1 VTKRHPKDLAASVH
15 QRLLNQAHATRRP
28 FGELLQYYA
37 MERFLYR
44 LSRSPHAD
52 TFVLKGALMLT
63 AWQAPVS
70 RPTRDID
77 LLGRMDN
84 AVDTVVQVLREVCVQ
99 DVQPDGLSFDSSSIR
114 GEQIAEE
121 AEYEGV
127 RVRFMG
133 RLGKAR
139 IHMQVDVGFGD
150 VVVPKPRKTTY
161 PTILDFPA
169 PVLAGYSRESAVAEK
184 LQVMVRLGELNSR
197 MRDFYDIWLLS
208 RVFDFDGSGRGCQT
222 DLRAPKDCD
231 SRTSDSLHEGVR
243 RQRREASA
251 VARLSAKICTD
262 ERARGLRAGRR
273 RIALFLEPVMLALSI
288 KEPFKRTWKAPGPWR

>member
-15 QRLLNQAHATRRP
+15 QRLLNQAHTTRRP

-52 TFVLKGALMLT
+52 EFVLKGALMLT

-99 DVQPDGLSFDSSSIR
+99 DVQPDGLSFDSSSIG

-208 RVFDFDGSGRGCQT
+208 RVFDFDGGTLAEAVRQT
-222 DLRAPKDCD
+222 FARR
-231 SRTSDSLHEGVR
+231 RTVIPAHPTAFT
-243 RQRREASA
+243 REFGASA
-251 VARLSAKICTD
+251 EKQAQWPAFLRRSALTN
-262 ERARGLRAGRR
+262 
-273 RIALFLEPVMLALSI
+273 
-288 KEPFKRTWKAPGPWR
+288 APEDFAQAVGESRSFSSRSCSLCQ